1 MAILKTL
8 FPGMLFALLAGM
20 ILVWLLTTNPAVQER
35 SVALPHRP
43 VISTFEATC
52 HADNQGWVA
61 RATCR
66 RCALLDNLAGRM
78 GQQAE
83 QFIWTN
89 SPWHT
94 DPLFAGAEAGIITA
108 WYSLGYCSG
117 YISEQIVIGIVTGGV
132 GKIAVVLAKA
142 GGQAAFQLA
151 KRSVSAVWFRMHL
164 IKSELANPGIIA
176 PQFRQSVSDA
186 LQKACKLPLSPIN
199 KATILDEIE
208 DAMSRAGV
216 DRSQFNCKMVL
227 ERLALPGTRLRKL
240 ADDFGAEGVIR
251 YLSGVAIVVKAMDT
265 QLTGKAA
272 KGWLNVHE
280 CLLPLKK
287 TADIDDLD
295 RVQDFL
301 KVFKTETEE
310 GKALLKNT
318 LELAADKQPAE
329 ILQNGLKLGA
339 GVEEVYPVMY
349 HYADASTLLNPDFA
363 TDLGNGLWRLKD
375 KLDGRYVGPQ
385 LAENQAAA
393 NSLMQLPRPRTPP
406 VDAPY
411 VDTKG
416 RFKVILQ
423 TAEFADEAHIPRS
436 GVHSLE
442 EGVWEPRDWLE
453 PLTMDNPHRGLG
465 EGIQFT
471 QTKALNGTVVDMET
485 GQVVD
490 SLTHLKQILG
500 IP

>member
-1 MAILKTL
+1 VVATY
-8 FPGMLFALLAGM
+8 GLLA
-20 ILVWLLTTNPAVQER
+20 
-35 SVALPHRP
+35 VASFVPVAATLPEVKPPRLP
-43 VISTFEATC
+43 KTEV
-52 HADNQGWVA
+52 VA
-61 RATCR
+61 RASPGRGEFAVCR
-66 RCALLDNLAGRM
+66 IHESIPLAQNLAGRM

-94 DPLFAGAEAGIITA
+94 DPLLVGAEAAIVTA
-108 WYSLGYCSG
+108 WYTLGYCSG
-117 YISEQIVIGIVTGGV
+117 YIAEQIVVGAVTGG
-132 GKIAVVLAKA
+132 AVKLATVFAKT
-142 GGQAAFQLA
+142 GGVAAFQLA
-151 KRSVSAVWFRMHL
+151 KRAVSAVWFRMHL

-186 LQKACKLPLSPIN
+186 LQKAGKQPLSALN

-208 DAMSRAGV
+208 DAMTRAGV

-227 ERLALPGTRLRKL
+227 ERLAVPGSRLKRL
-240 ADDFGAEGVIR
+240 AEEFGAEGVLR
-251 YLSGVAIVVKAMDT
+251 YLTGVATVVRTLDT
-265 QLTGKAA
+265 QLTGNAA
-272 KGWLNVHE
+272 RGWLNVHE

-287 TADIDDLD
+287 TAEVDDLD

-339 GVEEVYPVMY
+339 GVEDVYPVMY
-349 HYADASTLLNPDFA
+349 DYADAETLLEYA
-363 TDLGNGLWRLKD
+363 TPLVSGKWRLHVNPK
-375 KLDGRYVGPQ
+375 GRYVSPQ
-385 LAENQAAA
+385 GADNQAVA
-393 NSLMQLPRPRTPP
+393 NSMMQLPRPNTPP
-406 VDAPY
+406 ANAPF

-416 RFKVILQ
+416 RFKVMLQ
-423 TAEFADEAHIPRS
+423 TSDFADDLSMPRS
-436 GVHSLE
+436 SVHSLPDE
-442 EGVWEPRDWLE
+442 VWTPKEWLE
-453 PLTMDNPHRGLG
+453 ALTMDNPHRGMG
-465 EGIQFT
+465 ECIQFT
-471 QTKALNGTVVDMET
+471 QSKAVEGTVVDMQT

-490 SLTHLKQILG
+490 SLTILREILG